1 MRSRAAAEFRAS
13 LSPPGSACSY
23 SLPVVFSQAARAC
36 QYSALNCH
44 TQLAEPGTQDSSQTR
59 SPAAPPRPPMPAA
72 AGDASASASVT
83 SAATSASGSAQRRKS
98 TASS

>member
-1 MRSRAAAEFRAS
+1 MASSSQILNRSRIRSRAAAEFRAS

-44 TQLAEPGTQDSSQTR
+44 TQLAEPGTQDSSQN
-59 SPAAPPRPPMPAA
+59 PVPGGAAEAA
-72 AGDASASASVT
+72 DAG
-83 SAATSASGSAQRRKS
+83 RRWRRVR
-98 TASS
+98 